1 MIFHEFNLGDVED
14 PEIYAATPLCDWQ
27 NSEQGQWIMQHCLDP
42 KYRVIVDQNTFGYKV
57 TIYGDLLPAD
67 ATYFTL
73 KYR

>member
-27 NSEQGQWIMQHCLDP
+27 NSEQGRWIMQHCRDP
-42 KYRVIVDQNTFGYKV
+42 KYKVSVDPYNYGYKV
-57 TIYGDLLPAD
+57 IVYGDLTPEA

-73 KYR
+73 KYK